1 VTVTTGE
8 SSAVGVRWDL
18 ALIFTDAAEARS
30 VLADAVARA
39 RALEEQVDGIDD
51 LDPAG
56 LALLLDE
63 ASTLAGLQEVFH
75 EDFGYGALRLLADAS
90 DTEARDL
97 VAECEANVGILRDGL
112 RAVAL
117 AVGSR
122 PGLAEVPQLA
132 SYRHWLDHQSSLA
145 SARLEPVAERAFAA
159 RAPSAAGAWGR
170 LSQEIL
176 TAASVPFDAGE
187 GEHPHGVVELRL
199 LRLHPDRDV
208 RRRADEALLGIYE
221 ENLQVA
227 AACLDA
233 VIADRLGEDRLRG
246 RDDPMAATL
255 AVDEVDAHTVELL
268 LAAVERN
275 TGILTRWYERKREA
289 LGVGQIERYD
299 RIAPVGDPPPILW
312 PDAVAATC
320 EVFDGLSPRLGDIA
334 RGIFAEHRV
343 DAERRAGKDG
353 SIFCAGFPGEYG
365 VFVFLSYIESASG
378 ATMVG
383 HEMGHGVHFAAAT
396 AARPWLAAFEPATAA
411 FFEVPSTFAELAV
424 AEHLST
430 TIGSEAGKALLRG
443 ALEGVFQLIFGASV
457 MTRFEQDACASRGS
471 GQALTPER
479 IRELWRARDEAMY
492 GRLARP
498 LGVLNAPHAFIA
510 RFYGYQYTYATLAAL
525 GLSVL
530 RRADPE
536 RFALDYVAM
545 LEATGSGTPA
555 HLLAGCGLDV
565 GNPDVWEQSLSEL
578 ERLCDL
584 AW

>member
-18 ALIFTDAAEARS
+18 WLIFADATEARAA
-30 VLADAVARA
+30 LADAVIRA
-39 RALEEQVDGIDD
+39 RALEARAAGIDD

-56 LALLLDE
+56 LADLIDE
-63 ASTLAGLQEVFH
+63 ASFLSGLQEVFH
-75 EDFGYGALRLLADAS
+75 EDFGYAALRLLADAS

-97 VAECEANVGILRDGL
+97 VAECDANIGIVRDGI
-112 RAVAL
+112 RAL
-117 AVGSR
+117 ALAAGSR
-122 PGLAEVPQLA
+122 PSLAEVPELA
-132 SYRHWLDHQSSLA
+132 PYRHWLEHQASLA
-145 SARLEPVAERAFAA
+145 SARLEPAAERAFAA
-159 RAPSAAGAWGR
+159 RAPTAASAWGR

-176 TAASVPFDAGE
+176 TAASVPFDAGD
-187 GEHPHGVVELRL
+187 GEQPHGVVELRL
-199 LRLHPDRDV
+199 LRLHTDREV

-221 ENLQVA
+221 ANLPVA

-233 VIADRLGEDRLRG
+233 VISDRLGEDRLRN
-246 RDDPMAATL
+246 RNDPMAATL
-255 AVDEVDAHTVELL
+255 AVDEVDAATVELL
-268 LAAVERN
+268 LSAVERN
-275 TGILTRWYERKREA
+275 ADILTRWYERKREA
-289 LGVGQIERYD
+289 LVVEQIERYD
-299 RIAPVGDPPPILW
+299 RLAPVGDPPPILW
-312 PDAVAATC
+312 PDGVAATC
-320 EVFDGLSPRLGDIA
+320 EVFEKLSPRLGDIA
-334 RGIFAEHRV
+334 RGVFAANRV
-343 DAERRAGKDG
+343 DAERRPGKDG
-353 SIFCAGFPGEYG
+353 SVFCAGFPGAYG

-383 HEMGHGVHFAAAT
+383 HEMGHAVHFAAAN
-396 AARPWLAAFEPATAA
+396 AARPWIAAFEPATAA

-430 TIGSEAGKALLRG
+430 TIGGEAGKALLRG
-443 ALEGVFQLIFGASV
+443 ALEGVFQLVFGASV
-457 MTRFEQDACASRGS
+457 MTRFEQDACASRAS

-479 IRELWRARDEAMY
+479 IRDLWLVRDEAVY

-530 RRADPE
+530 RRADPPG
-536 RFALDYVAM
+536 FALDYVAM

-555 HLLAGCGLDV
+555 QLLAGCGLDV
-565 GNPDVWEQSLSEL
+565 GNPDVWEQSLAEL